1 MKLFVLGSI
10 ASYFRGKP
18 ENEMQLFKGI
28 YPPIVTP
35 FEDQEVSY
43 SQLSNN
49 IKKWNE
55 FELSGYVILGSNG
68 ENAMLNEMESL
79 SVIETAI
86 KYIPD
91 NKQIIIGAGQ
101 ESSKLTVNYI
111 KQAGQI
117 GGNAFLVVSPH
128 YYKDQMTDSALV
140 NYYTE
145 VADNS
150 TLPII
155 IYNVPKFTGFS
166 LSVNL
171 LAKLSAHP
179 NIIGMKDSSGNMTFF
194 QSLLALQLPEF
205 QLLTGTA
212 NTLFPSLVM
221 GAAGG
226 VLALANIAPQYC
238 IDIFRLYQQGSLEEA
253 RDLQFKIIRLNQL
266 TTNIYGIGGLKF
278 ALDQVKYFGGEPRR
292 PLELLDEKGRAEIL
306 GELKKLSLI

>member
-1 MKLFVLGSI
+1 MKLFVLGNVRF
-10 ASYFRGKP
+10 YFRRKP
-18 ENEMQLFKGI
+18 EMEMRLFKGI

-35 FEDQEVSY
+35 FEEQEVSY

-55 FELSGYVILGSNG
+55 YDLSGYVILGSNG

-91 NKQIIIGAGQ
+91 NKQIIIGAGL
-101 ESSKLTVNYI
+101 ESSKLTINYM

-117 GGNAFLVVSPH
+117 GGDAFLVVSPH
-128 YYKDQMTDSALV
+128 YYKDQMTDSAIV

-150 TLPII
+150 ALPII
-155 IYNVPKFTGFS
+155 IYNVPKFTGIS
-166 LSVNL
+166 LSVDL
-171 LAKLSAHP
+171 LAKLSAHS
-179 NIIGMKDSSGNMTFF
+179 NIIGLKDSSGNMTYF
-194 QSLLALQLPEF
+194 QSLLALRLPEF
-205 QLLTGTA
+205 HLLTGTA

-238 IDIFRLYQQGSLEEA
+238 IDIFRLYQKGNFEEA

-278 ALDQVKYFGGEPRR
+278 ALNQLGYFGGEPRR
-292 PLELLDEKGRAEIL
+292 PLELPDETGRAEIKV
-306 GELKKLSLI
+306 ELEKLLLK